1 MIEGGAMKRI
11 FLRLSVL
18 AGTGSLCLSLS
29 GCFAPLLIP
38 LVYGGMAVGVVGGSF
53 VAYKT
58 VQTAGGGKVVV
69 AFASAD
75 KKKSSPPKPLPTAEV
90 AGIWSGTEREKKF
103 AQTLETAG
111 VMQVVS
117 LREDL
122 LPAAPEARAQAYEH
136 VCGEQKVD
144 QIFSAVDGGETVK
157 SGALSFGRGGVTHAL
172 TLESYGCAEHKV
184 VWTDSMSVTVQ
195 AGNGTTPQNDVDDI
209 AGQAWGERVLE
220 ARNKGVAQTPLDTR
234 FYAAIAK

>member
-1 MIEGGAMKRI
+1 MNRV

-18 AGTGSLCLSLS
+18 AGAGSLCLSLS

-38 LVYGGMAVGVVGGSF
+38 LIYGGMAVGVVGGSF

-69 AFASAD
+69 AFASTD
-75 KKKSSPPKPLPTAEV
+75 KKKSSPPQPLPAVEA

-111 VMQVVS
+111 VMRVVN
-117 LREDL
+117 LREDS
-122 LPAAPEARAQAYEH
+122 LPAAPDARAQAYDQA
-136 VCGEQKVD
+136 CREQKVD

-172 TLESYGCAEHKV
+172 TLEGYGCAEHKLI
-184 VWTDSMSVTVQ
+184 WTDSMSVTVQ
-195 AGNGTTPQNDVDDI
+195 AGNGTTPQSDVDDI
-209 AGQAWGERVLE
+209 AGQAWGERVLG
-220 ARNKGVAQTPLDTR
+220 ARSKAVAQTALDSR
-234 FYAAIAK
+234 FLAATAK